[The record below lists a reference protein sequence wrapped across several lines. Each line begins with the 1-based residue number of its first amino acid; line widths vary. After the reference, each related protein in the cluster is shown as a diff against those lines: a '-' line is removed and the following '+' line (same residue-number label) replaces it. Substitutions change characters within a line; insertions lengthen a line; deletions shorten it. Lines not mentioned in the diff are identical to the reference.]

1 MTQKIEDI
9 ILFHKHKGKTKKDDV
24 VLLDENNTFWNIK
37 QYIRK
42 KYTNL
47 PIEIVNE
54 GRGDR

>member
-1 MTQKIEDI
+1 MTQKIDDI

-42 KYTNL
+42 KYPNL